1 MSLPRF
7 SVHNEVLVNV
17 LMLVILV
24 GGAMFAVTLTREMFP
39 ESQPDKLLI
48 SAIYPGVQPAEIEK
62 AVSIKIEEAVRDVD
76 GVEKIDST
84 ISEGGSVTILTLRNE
99 VQNAD
104 AVLQEV
110 QAEVDAIQ
118 DLPEEIETITVRK
131 LLPKLPVIGI
141 ALYGE
146 DDEAALKQAARN
158 LRDDLLRL
166 PGITEVEMG
175 GVRDDEISVEV
186 RPDRLREF
194 DVTFAEVAEAIR
206 ATNIDISGGQLKGNR
221 SNIAVRTLGEETR
234 GIDLEKLVLRTRS
247 DGTNICLEDVAAIH
261 DRFIDSDAESYFNG
275 QRAVNILV
283 YKVGNQDV
291 LQISQIVKAYIRGKQ
306 QVDEDFTGW
315 TAASA
320 HSWYWRPFAL
330 MGNGLLRMV
339 TKVSGQ
345 PDPQQIYTDSYRT
358 PFNHNYEVALHTD
371 LARYLEGRLD
381 LMLRNGGQGLLLVVI
396 SLLLF
401 LDWRLAFW
409 TAFGI
414 LTSFLGSFFVMWMLG
429 VSLNLISIFGM
440 IIVLGIIVDDAIVIG
455 ENIYRHVQAGM
466 PPTQAAIVGAEEV
479 MWPVIASVTTTI
491 GAFIPLLFMQG
502 QIGDFFSQ
510 LPLVIIAALSMSL
523 LEAIVILP
531 AHLKHLPSL
540 AQQQQAR
547 QHAKQFGVRAK
558 WNRWTARIIDAFSHS
573 TAVWLYEHSLALA
586 LRWRYVTIAASL
598 MCLMLTLGIWFGG
611 IVKTEFIQKMD
622 SESIIADL
630 EMPIGT
636 PAYQTRERLI
646 ALMNAAREL
655 PEIVNVQ
662 MHVAVRFSVGPAGAD
677 SVSAASHLGQLII
690 ELKAA
695 DLREQNHE
703 RTSEQ
708 ILVELRKVSESL
720 AGVNSVGW
728 TALSGGPAGK
738 DVEVVVNGPKFDEIV
753 AVAQALKEKLATF
766 DGTVDIDDDFDR
778 GKREVQLQ
786 LYETARATGV
796 TVGQLGEY
804 VRSAMYG
811 REARRITRNR
821 EDVKI
826 MVRYPESFRSSI
838 YDLEAM
844 WVPVSDAGQRGW
856 APLSALA
863 SLRETESYGTLHR
876 SFQMRSVR
884 VLADVLEGADGD
896 AIRNGLKQYF
906 ADELQPR
913 YPDVELRFQG
923 VAEDQAKS
931 MDSLRLAMPLA
942 LLIIYAIVA
951 SVFRSYYQPVVVM
964 LAIPFGLMGAVLG
977 HWVTGYPIT
986 IISGIGFVAL
996 TGIVV
1001 NDAIVLIN
1009 YVNVRIREGLSPYEA
1024 NLEGSKTRLRAIF
1037 LTSETTIAGMLPML
1051 FETSFQAKFLIPMA
1065 ITISF
1070 GLLFSTVQT
1079 LMIAPSL
1086 NMIFFDVLGWLG
1098 IPAVPEDD
1106 RTDNAVPVAI
1116 SEQKTSTLPV

>member
-17 LMLVILV
+17 LMLVILA

-39 ESQPDKLLI
+39 ESQPDKI
-48 SAIYPGVQPAEIEK
+48 VVATIYPGVQPAEIEK
-62 AVSIKIEEAVRDVD
+62 AVTIKIEEAVRDVD

-84 ISEGGSVTILTLRNE
+84 ISEGQSVTMLTLRNE
-99 VQNAD
+99 VQDAD
-104 AVLQEV
+104 AVLQEIK
-110 QAEVDAIQ
+110 AEVDAIP
-118 DLPEEIETITVRK
+118 DLPDEIENITVRK
-131 LLPKLPVIGI
+131 VLPKLPVIGI

-146 DDEAALKQAARN
+146 DDEGSLKQAARN

-175 GVRDDEISVEV
+175 GVRDDEISVEL
-186 RPDRLREF
+186 RPERLREY

-206 ATNIDISGGQLKGNR
+206 LTNLDISGGQLKGGR

-234 GIDLEKLVLRTRS
+234 GVDLENLVVRS
-247 DGTNICLEDVAAIH
+247 RPDGTNIQLADVATIR
-261 DRFIDSDAESYFNG
+261 DSFIDSDAESYFNG

-283 YKVGNQDV
+283 YKVGDQDV
-291 LQISQIVKAYIRGKQ
+291 LQISQIVKAFIRGKQ
-306 QVDEDFTGW
+306 QADDDFTGW
-315 TAASA
+315 SAAAA
-320 HSWYWRPFAL
+320 HPWYWRPFAL
-330 MGNGLLRMV
+330 AGNGLLRIV

-345 PDPQQIYTDSYRT
+345 PDPQQVYLDSYRT
-358 PFNHNYEVALHTD
+358 PFNHNYKVALHTD

-381 LMLRNGGQGLLLVVI
+381 LMMRNGSQGLLLVVI

-414 LTSFLGSFFVMWMLG
+414 LTSFLGSFAVMWMLG

-455 ENIYRHVQAGM
+455 ENIYRHVQNGM
-466 PPTQAAIVGAEEV
+466 HPTRAAIVGAEEV

-491 GAFIPLLFMQG
+491 GAFTPLLFMQG

-531 AHLKHLPSL
+531 AHLKHLPPHVKNPSQER
-540 AQQQQAR
+540 AQR
-547 QHAKQFGVRAK
+547 FGLRAK
-558 WNRWTARIIDAFSHS
+558 WNRWTSRITEGLSHS
-573 TAVWLYEHSLALA
+573 TAVWLYEKFLLLA

-598 MCLMLTLGIWFGG
+598 MCLMLTMGVWFGG

-636 PAYQTRERLI
+636 PAEQTRERLT
-646 ALMNAAREL
+646 ALTAAAREL

-695 DLREQNHE
+695 DERERQHE
-703 RTSEQ
+703 RTSED
-708 ILVELRKVSESL
+708 ILVELRKVSEKL
-720 AGVNSVGW
+720 AGVNSVTW

-738 DVEVVVNGPKFDEIV
+738 DVELVINGPKFDDIV
-753 AVAQALKEKLATF
+753 TVAQALKAKLATY
-766 DGTVDIDDDFDR
+766 DGTVDIEDDFDR

-786 LYETARATGV
+786 LYETARPTGV

-811 REARRITRNR
+811 REARRLTRNR

-826 MVRYPESFRSSI
+826 MVRYPESFRRGVS
-838 YDLEAM
+838 DLESM
-844 WVPVSDAGQRGW
+844 WVPVGEPGTRGW

-863 SLRETESYGTLHR
+863 SLQEVESYGTLHR

-884 VLADVLEGADGD
+884 VVADVLEGADGEE
-896 AIRNGLKQYF
+896 IRRGLQQYF
-906 ADELQPR
+906 TQELQPR
-913 YPDVELRFQG
+913 YPDLSLRFQG

-931 MDSLRLAMPLA
+931 LDSLRLAMPLA
-942 LLIIYAIVA
+942 LLIIYSIVA

-977 HWVTGYPIT
+977 HWITGYPIT

-1001 NDAIVLIN
+1001 NDAIVLID
-1009 YVNVRIREGLSPYEA
+1009 YVNVRIREGLTPFEA

-1037 LTSETTIAGMLPML
+1037 LTSETTIAGMFPML

-1079 LMIAPSL
+1079 LIIAPSL
-1086 NMIFFDVLGWLG
+1086 NMIFFDVLTWMG

-1106 RTDNAVPVAI
+1106 RFDDTAEMDSQSVSLSA
-1116 SEQKTSTLPV
+1116 

>member
-24 GGAMFAVTLTREMFP
+24 GGVMFATTLTREMFP
-39 ESQPDKLLI
+39 ESQPDKI
-48 SAIYPGVQPAEIEK
+48 IVSVIYPGVQPEEIEK
-62 AVSIKIEEAVRDVD
+62 AITIKIEEAVRDVD

-84 ISEGGSVTILTLRNE
+84 ISEGGTVTLLTLRNE
-99 VQNAD
+99 VEDAD
-104 AVLQEV
+104 SVLQEIK
-110 QAEVDAIQ
+110 AEVDAIQ
-118 DLPEEIETITVRK
+118 DLPDEIEAITVRK

-146 DDEAALKQAARN
+146 ADEAALKQSARN

-186 RPDRLREF
+186 RPERLREF

-206 ATNIDISGGQLKGNR
+206 STNLDISGGQLKGNR

-234 GIDLEKLVLRTRS
+234 GIDLENLVLRSRP
-247 DGTNICLEDVAAIH
+247 DGTQIRLADVATIR
-261 DRFIDSDAESYFNG
+261 DQFIDSDAESYFNG

-283 YKVGNQDV
+283 YKIGNQDV
-291 LQISQIVKAYIRGKQ
+291 LQISQTVKAYIRGKQ
-306 QVDEDFTGW
+306 HLDEDFTGW
-315 TAASA
+315 TAAAA
-320 HSWYWRPFAL
+320 HPWYWRPFAL
-330 MGNGLLRMV
+330 IGNGLLRLV
-339 TKVSGQ
+339 IKVSGQ
-345 PDPQQIYTDSYRT
+345 PDPQQVYLDSYRT
-358 PFNHNYEVALHTD
+358 PFAHNYDVALHTD

-381 LMLRNGGQGLLLVVI
+381 LMMRNGSQGLMLVII

-401 LDWRLAFW
+401 LDWRLALW

-414 LTSFLGSFFVMWMLG
+414 LTSFLGSFIVMWLLG
-429 VSLNLISIFGM
+429 VSLNLISIFGL
-440 IIVLGIIVDDAIVIG
+440 IIVLGIVVDDAIVIG
-455 ENIYRHVQAGM
+455 ENIYRHIQEGM
-466 PPTQAAIVGAEEV
+466 PPTRAAIVGAEEV
-479 MWPVIASVTTTI
+479 MWPVIASVSTTI
-491 GAFIPLLFMQG
+491 GAFTPLLFMKG

-510 LPLVIIAALSMSL
+510 LPLVIISALSVSL
-523 LEAIVILP
+523 VEAIIILP
-531 AHLKHLPSL
+531 AHLKHLPPRERL
-540 AQQQQAR
+540 QAR
-547 QHAKQFGVRAK
+547 ETAAAFGLRAK
-558 WNRWTARIIDAFSHS
+558 WNRWSARVIETFSHS
-573 TAVWLYEHSLALA
+573 TAVSLYEQLLALA
-586 LRWRYVTIAASL
+586 LRWRYVTIAISI
-598 MCLMLTLGIWFGG
+598 MCLLLTFGIWMGG
-611 IVKTEFIQKMD
+611 VVKTEFIQKMD

-636 PAYQTRERLI
+636 PADQTRERLI
-646 ALMNAAREL
+646 ALTTAAREL

-708 ILVELRKVSESL
+708 ILVELRQVSDKL
-720 AGVNSVGW
+720 AGVNSVTW

-738 DVEVVVNGPKFDEIV
+738 DVEVVVNGPRFDDIV
-753 AVAQALKEKLATF
+753 AVAQALKQKLASF
-766 DGTVDIDDDFDR
+766 SGTVDIDDDFDR
-778 GKREVQLQ
+778 GKREVQLT
-786 LYETARATGV
+786 LYETARPTGV
-796 TVGQLGEY
+796 TVGQLGEF

-826 MVRYPESFRSSI
+826 MVRYPESYRSSV
-838 YDLEAM
+838 YDLESM
-844 WVPVSDAGQRGW
+844 WVPIGPPNQRGW

-863 SLRETESYGTLHR
+863 SLQETESYGTLHR
-876 SFQMRSVR
+876 SHQMRCVR
-884 VLADVLEGADGD
+884 VLADVLEGADGEV
-896 AIRNGLKQYF
+896 IRQGLKSYF
-906 ADELQPR
+906 DTDLQGL

-964 LAIPFGLMGAVLG
+964 LAIPFGLMGATLG
-977 HWVTGYPIT
+977 HWVTGYPMT

-1009 YVNVRIREGLSPYEA
+1009 YVNVRIREGIDPFEA

-1079 LMIAPSL
+1079 LIIAPSL
-1086 NMIFFDVLGWLG
+1086 NMIFTDVITWLG
-1098 IPAVPEDD
+1098 LPVVPEED
-1106 RTDNAVPVAI
+1106 RIEPSSDSRFND
-1116 SEQKTSTLPV
+1116 QKTPTMMA